1 MTIIKIV
8 SFPFRLV
15 LFVIIALL
23 TSVIWGFNHTVVT
36 FFQVGSAIVSAIGKV
51 FSAMTLG
58 GVIIQAVWELIDN
71 GKIDSLKNTI
81 ILLLLIIGLEVFFQF
96 LPVIFQALSIA
107 FTFAT
112 MWLWAFSKMILFC
125 HADELNYV

>member
-1 MTIIKIV
+1 ME
-8 SFPFRLV
+8 
-15 LFVIIALL
+15 
-23 TSVIWGFNHTVVT
+23 
-36 FFQVGSAIVSAIGKV
+36 KV

-71 GKIDSLKNTI
+71 GKIDSLKKHCHFTAAYNRFGSLFSI
-81 ILLLLIIGLEVFFQF
+81 SSCYF
-96 LPVIFQALSIA
+96 FQALSIA

-125 HADELNYV
+125 NADELNYV